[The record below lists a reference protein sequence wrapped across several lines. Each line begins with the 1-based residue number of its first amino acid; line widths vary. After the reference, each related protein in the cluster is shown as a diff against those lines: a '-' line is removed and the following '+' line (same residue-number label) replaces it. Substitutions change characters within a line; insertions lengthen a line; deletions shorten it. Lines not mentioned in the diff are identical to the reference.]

1 MRTAT
6 AASTRAARTTRVVYR
21 CRRTGRGHVA
31 RAAEPVDAYVGGV
44 VVERLSRPDVRELL
58 VVRDETQDK
67 EQLRTEA
74 VALRLRLGEAADSF
88 ADGAITAVQLEK
100 ITARVRQRLDEVE
113 SAMIDASRGRIFA
126 DLVGAADV
134 SKVWNRLGLDRK
146 RAVIAELM
154 TVVILP
160 TGRSGNV
167 FDPDSVRVDWR
178 TA

>member
-31 RAAEPVDAYVGGV
+31 RAAEPVDAYVGDV

-113 SAMIDASRGRIFA
+113 SAMIDASRGQIFA
-126 DLVGAADV
+126 DLVGVADV
-134 SKVWNRLGLDRK
+134 TEVWNRLGLDRK

-167 FDPDSVRVDWR
+167 FDPETVAIRWK